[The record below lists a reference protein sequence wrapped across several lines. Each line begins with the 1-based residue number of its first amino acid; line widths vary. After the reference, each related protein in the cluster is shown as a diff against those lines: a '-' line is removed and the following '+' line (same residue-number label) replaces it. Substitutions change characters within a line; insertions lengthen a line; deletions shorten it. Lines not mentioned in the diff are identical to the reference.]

1 MLLAL
6 IALILVRDYGGLED
20 EEEEEG
26 NFDSYFYKCFLT
38 ILVLT
43 FDTSVSQ

>member
-6 IALILVRDYGGLED
+6 IALILVRDYRGLED
-20 EEEEEG
+20 EEEEG
-26 NFDSYFYKCFLT
+26 NFDSYFYKCFLM
-38 ILVLT
+38 ILCVLT

>member
-1 MLLAL
+1 VLLAL
-6 IALILVRDYGGLED
+6 IALILVRDYRGLKD
-20 EEEEEG
+20 EEEEG